1 MQEILQ
7 RIVDRTP
14 GAQGAILMGFDG
26 IPVLQAEA
34 PSPKVDIEAVAM
46 EFSFRFI
53 ELVKAAEA
61 LELGT
66 IHDVTI
72 KTDAGVV
79 IARVLSEDYF
89 ACVFLDDPAYLG
101 KGRYVLR
108 VESVELAAQL

>member
-34 PSPKVDIEAVAM
+34 PSPSVDIEAVAM

-53 ELVKAAEA
+53 ELVKAAQA
-61 LELGT
+61 LELGS

-72 KTDAGVV
+72 KTDRGVV
-79 IARVLSEDYF
+79 ITRVLTEDYF
-89 ACVFLDDPAYLG
+89 VCLFVDDPVYLG

-108 VESVELAAQL
+108 VESVGLAQQL

>member
-34 PSPKVDIEAVAM
+34 AEPKVDIESVAM

-53 ELVKAAEA
+53 ELVKAAES
-61 LELGT
+61 LELGK

-79 IARVLSEDYF
+79 IARVLTDDYF
-89 ACVFLDDPAYLG
+89 VCLFVDDPVHLG

-108 VESVELAAQL
+108 VEAVELAGQL